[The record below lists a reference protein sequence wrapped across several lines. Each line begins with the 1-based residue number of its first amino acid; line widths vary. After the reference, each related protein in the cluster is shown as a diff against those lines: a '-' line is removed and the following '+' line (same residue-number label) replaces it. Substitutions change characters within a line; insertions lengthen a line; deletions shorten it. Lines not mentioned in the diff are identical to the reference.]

1 MSIVEA
7 GDDAGMNLSSDAA
20 QQGIEIPLGATT
32 IGLVCKDG
40 VVLGSERRVAW
51 GTFVLSKA
59 GKKVF
64 KIADRI
70 GVACAGLMSDMQVI
84 ARTMEAQAA
93 LYLLDMRRPM
103 PVKAAAKLLSNILF
117 ERRAMPLFAQTII
130 GGVDDGGPRMF
141 ILDLLGS
148 LIEDKYAAVGSGAQV
163 AIGVLEAEYKD
174 GITVEQGKEIVVR
187 AIKSAVER
195 DAASGNG
202 VDILTIMQSGA
213 SEISESIR

>member
-1 MSIVEA
+1 MTSLP
-7 GDDAGMNLSSDAA
+7 DSSQA
-20 QQGIEIPLGATT
+20 GIEIPLGATT

-40 VVLGSERRVAW
+40 VVLASERRVAW

-64 KIADRI
+64 KITDKI

-84 ARTMEAQAA
+84 AHTMEAQAA
-93 LYLLDMRRPM
+93 LYTLDERRAM

-117 ERRAMPLFAQTII
+117 QRRGMPLFAQTII
-130 GGVDDGGPRMF
+130 AGVGEGGPKMF
-141 ILDLLGS
+141 VLDLLGS

-174 GITVEQGKEIVVR
+174 GISVEEGKEMVVK
-187 AIKSAVER
+187 AIRSAVER

-202 VDILTIMQSGA
+202 VDILTITDAGA
-213 SEISESIR
+213 TEISESLK

>member
-1 MSIVEA
+1 
-7 GDDAGMNLSSDAA
+7 MNLPPAAA

-40 VVLGSERRVAW
+40 VVLASERRVAW

-93 LYLLDMRRPM
+93 LYSLDMRRPM
-103 PVKAAAKLLSNILF
+103 PIKAAAKLLSNILF
-117 ERRAMPLFAQTII
+117 ERRMMPLFAQTII
-130 GGVDDGGPRMF
+130 AGVDDSGPRMF

-174 GITVEQGKEIVVR
+174 GITVEQGRQIVVR

-202 VDILTIMQSGA
+202 VDILTISQTGT
-213 SEISESIR
+213 SETSESIR

>member
-1 MSIVEA
+1 
-7 GDDAGMNLSSDAA
+7 MNLPSDAA
-20 QQGIEIPLGATT
+20 QQQVEIPLGATT
-32 IGLVCKDG
+32 IGLVCRDG
-40 VVLGSERRVAW
+40 VVLASERRVAW

-64 KIADRI
+64 KVSDNI

-84 ARTMEAQAA
+84 ARTMGAQAA

-117 ERRAMPLFAQTII
+117 ERRMMPLFAQTILA
-130 GGVDDGGPRMF
+130 GVDDSSPRMF
-141 ILDLLGS
+141 VLDLLGS

-163 AIGVLEAEYKD
+163 AIGVLESEYKES
-174 GITVEQGKEIVVR
+174 ITVEQGRQIVVK
-187 AIKSAVER
+187 AIRSAIER

-202 VDILTIMQSGA
+202 VDILVITQNGA
-213 SEISESIR
+213 SESSESLK

>member
-1 MSIVEA
+1 
-7 GDDAGMNLSSDAA
+7 MNLPSDAA
-20 QQGIEIPLGATT
+20 QQQIEIPLGATT

-40 VVLGSERRVAW
+40 VVLASERRVAW

-64 KIADRI
+64 KIADKI
-70 GVACAGLMSDMQVI
+70 GVACAGLMSDMQVL
-84 ARTMEAQAA
+84 ARTMGAQAA

-117 ERRAMPLFAQTII
+117 ERRGSPLFTQTII
-130 GGVDDGGPRMF
+130 AGVDDGGPRMF

-163 AIGVLEAEYKD
+163 AIGVLEAEYKES
-174 GITVEQGKEIVVR
+174 ITVEQGKEIVIR
-187 AIKSAVER
+187 AIRSAIER

-202 VDILTIMQSGA
+202 VDILTITKSET
-213 SEISESIR
+213 SEISESLK

>member
-1 MSIVEA
+1 
-7 GDDAGMNLSSDAA
+7 MNLPSDIA
-20 QQGIEIPLGATT
+20 QQQIEIPLGATT

-40 VVLGSERRVAW
+40 VVLASERRVAW

-84 ARTMEAQAA
+84 AHTMEAQAA
-93 LYLLDMRRPM
+93 LYSLDMRRSM

-130 GGVDDGGPRMF
+130 AGVDDSGPRMF

-174 GITVEQGKEIVVR
+174 GITVEQGKEIVIR

-202 VDILTIMQSGA
+202 VDILAITQSGS
-213 SEISESIR
+213 SETSESTR